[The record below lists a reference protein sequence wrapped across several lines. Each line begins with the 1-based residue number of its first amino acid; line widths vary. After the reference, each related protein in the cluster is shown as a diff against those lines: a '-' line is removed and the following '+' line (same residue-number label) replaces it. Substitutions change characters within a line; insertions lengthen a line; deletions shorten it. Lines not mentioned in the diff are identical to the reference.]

1 MIHQEYTQFVL
12 ETTHRIHVMKYF
24 SFFYLFANIII
35 VLFELSLLINTDMN
49 DYLPGQQRNMFDQR
63 MKEKNLS

>member
-1 MIHQEYTQFVL
+1 
-12 ETTHRIHVMKYF
+12 MKYF